1 MWLFSFFCFFG
12 RHQEWLFV
20 CHVGS
25 HPPSFFLDG
34 YQKHI
39 SGPRLLRCKGRTVCF
54 TVASYDRV
62 SEPACLM
69 HLCRAFLRRSF
80 HLWAVRSLGAFSAN
94 TRSRRM
100 SRKVLSSACGRCDRY
115 LVFSPSWEPCLC
127 WCFHQ
132 PFPWVCAFQAA
143 PFSGIYAD
151 MQRSQKCL
159 LSLCLFRSYK
169 RTLSLFI

>member
-1 MWLFSFFCFFG
+1 MWALILLPFSWMVTRNTSVDRVFSAVKG
-12 RHQEWLFV
+12 
-20 CHVGS
+20 
-25 HPPSFFLDG
+25 
-34 YQKHI
+34 
-39 SGPRLLRCKGRTVCF
+39 GP
-54 TVASYDRV
+54 YV

-69 HLCRAFLRRSF
+69 HLCLAFLRRSF

-132 PFPWVCAFQAA
+132 PFPFGFVPFKRLPSLVSMQTCSVHRNVC
-143 PFSGIYAD
+143 SHYACFGHT
-151 MQRSQKCL
+151 RE
-159 LSLCLFRSYK
+159 R
-169 RTLSLFI
+169 

>member
-12 RHQEWLFV
+12 RHQERLFV

-100 SRKVLSSACGRCDRY
+100 SRKVLSSACGRCDRHP
-115 LVFSPSWEPCLC
+115 VFSPSWQPCLC

-132 PFPWVCAFQAA
+132 PFPFGFVPFKRLPSLVSMQTCSVHRNVC
-143 PFSGIYAD
+143 SHYACFGHT
-151 MQRSQKCL
+151 RE
-159 LSLCLFRSYK
+159 R
-169 RTLSLFI
+169 